1 MSIRVEKITDK
12 AAFDQAVQIR
22 KTVFVIEQKVD
33 PNDEYDQFE
42 ETSHHFLAKLDGKPA
57 GAARWRMTEKGIK
70 LERFAVLKEFR
81 GKGIGQALVSAV
93 LEDLRSYSL
102 SEGQVVYLH
111 AQLNAVSLYSKFGF
125 RPIGDLFEECNI
137 QHYKMELA

>member
-111 AQLNAVSLYSKFGF
+111 AQLSAVSLYSKFGF

>member
-93 LEDLRSYSL
+93 LEDLRSYPL

-111 AQLNAVSLYSKFGF
+111 AQLSAVSLYSKFGF

>member
-70 LERFAVLKEFR
+70 LERFAVLKKFR

>member
-22 KTVFVIEQKVD
+22 KKVFVIEQKVD

-102 SEGQVVYLH
+102 SDGQVVYLH

-125 RPIGDLFEECNI
+125 RPVGDLFEECNI

>member
-22 KTVFVIEQKVD
+22 KKVFVIEQKVD

-111 AQLNAVSLYSKFGF
+111 AQLNAVSLYYKFGF
-125 RPIGDLFEECNI
+125 RPVGDLFEECNI